1 MKLSSFV
8 KVYTNK
14 KNNQVKLELRKSKL
28 KDVNVGIKDILSL
41 DIKLNKKIQGF
52 DKIWADK
59 QHKEITKKL

>member
-1 MKLSSFV
+1 MKLSNFV

-41 DIKLNKKIQGF
+41 DIKLNKKIEGF
-52 DKIWADK
+52 DKI
-59 QHKEITKKL
+59 